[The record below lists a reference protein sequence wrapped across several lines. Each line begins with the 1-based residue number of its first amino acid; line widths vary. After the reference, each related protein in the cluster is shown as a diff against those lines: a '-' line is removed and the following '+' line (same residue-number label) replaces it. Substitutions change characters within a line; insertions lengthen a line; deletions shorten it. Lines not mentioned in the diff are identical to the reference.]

1 MNRKLATAAGAL
13 LAVAATLLT
22 APAAPAAALA
32 AHAADATGT
41 TGTGFHVAGGRLLD
55 ANGED
60 FVFRG
65 VNHAHAWYPTRT
77 GRALADIKALGANS
91 ARIVLSTGDR
101 WTKNDAA
108 GVAGVVSQCKANK
121 LVCVLEAHDTTGYG
135 EQSGAVSLSEAA
147 DYWLEV
153 ANAVKGQEK
162 YVVIN
167 LGNEPH
173 GNTGYTAWT
182 QDTTNAISRLRAA
195 GFAHTLMVDAPN
207 WGQDWSHTMRDN
219 APAVLAADPDR
230 NTVFSLHMYGVYDT
244 AAEVQDYLNSFVS
257 RRLPIVVGEFGND
270 HSDGNPDEDA
280 IMATARQL
288 NLGYLGW
295 SWSGNGG
302 GVEYLDLATDFD
314 MSRLTPWGR
323 RLFDGV
329 DGIRQTSREASVYGG
344 TGGGGDTQAPTAPGA
359 PTVSEVTATGARLTW
374 PAATDDTGVTGY
386 DVVRVDGSAQTPVTT
401 TTGTSAMLTGLTPAT
416 AYTFAVYA
424 RDAAGNRSPRSA
436 VAAVTTPD
444 GPSAGSCTVD
454 YRLQDW
460 GSGFNAHVTLHNT
473 GTRAI
478 KGWRLDFAFP
488 GGQTVNSA
496 WNAKVVQQGN
506 HVTATHESWTETLP
520 AGGTVSFGLS
530 ASSTGGNGVPATFS
544 LNGTTCAKG

>member
-13 LAVAATLLT
+13 LAVAATMLT
-22 APAAPAAALA
+22 APSA
-32 AHAADATGT
+32 AHAADASA
-41 TGTGFHVAGGRLLD
+41 TGFHVADGRLLD

-65 VNHAHAWYPTRT
+65 VNHAHTWYPGTT
-77 GRALADIKALGANS
+77 GRALADLKALGANS
-91 ARIVLSTGDR
+91 ARVVLSTGDR

-108 GVAGVVSQCKANK
+108 DVANVVTQCKANK

-135 EQSGAVSLSEAA
+135 EQSGAVSLSRAA

-153 ANAVKGQEK
+153 AGAVKGQEK

-173 GNTGYTAWT
+173 GNTGYSAWA
-182 QDTTNAISRLRAA
+182 QDTKDAVTRLRTA
-195 GFAHTLMVDAPN
+195 GFDHTLMVDAPN
-207 WGQDWSHTMRDN
+207 WGQDWSNTMRTD
-219 APAVLAADPDR
+219 APGVLAADPDR
-230 NTVFSLHMYGVYDT
+230 NTVFSVHMYGVYDT
-244 AAEVQDYLNSFVS
+244 ATEVRDYLNSFVS
-257 RRLPIVVGEFGND
+257 RRLPIVIGEFGND

-288 NLGYLGW
+288 DIGYLGW

-314 MSRLTPWGR
+314 ASRLTPWGR
-323 RLFDGV
+323 RLFDGA

-344 TGGGGDTQAPTAPGA
+344 TGGGDTRPPTAPGT
-359 PTVSEVTATGARLTW
+359 PTVSEVTTTGARLTW
-374 PAATDDTGVTGY
+374 AAATDDTGVTGY
-386 DVVRVDGSAQTPVTT
+386 DIVRVDGPAETPVTT
-401 TTGTSAMLTGLTPAT
+401 TPRTSALLTGLTPST

-436 VAAVTTPD
+436 GATVTTP
-444 GPSAGSCTVD
+444 GGHSAGTCAVG
-454 YRLQDW
+454 YQLQDW
-460 GSGFNAHVTLHNT
+460 GSGFNAHITIRNT
-473 GTRAI
+473 GTQAI

-488 GGQTVNSA
+488 DGQTVNSA
-496 WNAKVVQQGN
+496 WNARVVQEGN
-506 HVTATHESWTETLP
+506 QVRATHETWTETIP

-530 ASSTGGNGVPATFS
+530 ASSTGGNAVPATFT
-544 LNGTTCAKG
+544 LNGATCAKG